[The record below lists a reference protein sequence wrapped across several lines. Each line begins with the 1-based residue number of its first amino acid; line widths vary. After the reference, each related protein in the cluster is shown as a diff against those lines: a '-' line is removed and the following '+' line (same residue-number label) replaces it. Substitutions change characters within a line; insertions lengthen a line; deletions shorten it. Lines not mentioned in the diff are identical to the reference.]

1 MSDKAK
7 QIKVDKSDF
16 VRLIYKLALIIE
28 VETTKYLKMT
38 NEFEVDKIVN
48 YLEKHKSDLPKL
60 YNWNAKIERLVE
72 LETLTN
78 NQVIE
83 INSLTNYEKEL
94 QLKKIVGKKLNES
107 LKTDSNLFDQL
118 CLWIIK
124 DWGGITSANDKD
136 TINLIKDFLVQE
148 KPNFNR
154 IASSSKVGAYLF
166 PEKNIIYDSRVAYS
180 LNWIILSQNA
190 GNKFFPIPEGRN
202 SKMSA
207 FDLNVLIRL
216 KNITNY
222 QPEIIEHLDHKRY
235 INNADKKIF
244 INKDVAY
251 FELNKLIKVINE
263 KLWKGDNEKEQN
275 LYYTEMLLFSIADR
289 EIFMDITAQFRI

>member
-1 MSDKAK
+1 
-7 QIKVDKSDF
+7 
-16 VRLIYKLALIIE
+16 
-28 VETTKYLKMT
+28 MT

-48 YLEKHKSDLPKL
+48 YLEKHKFDLPKL

-72 LETLTN
+72 LETLTY

-94 QLKKIVGKKLNES
+94 QLKKIVGRKLNEC
-107 LKTDSNLFDQL
+107 LKTESNLFDQL

-136 TINLIKDFLVQE
+136 TISLVKDFLVQE
-148 KPNFNR
+148 KPSFNR
-154 IASSSKVGAYLF
+154 IASASKVGAYLY
-166 PEKNIIYDSRVAYS
+166 PKKNIIYDSRVAYS
-180 LNWIILSQNA
+180 LNWILLSQNA
-190 GNKFFPIPEGRN
+190 GKKFFPIPEGRN

-222 QPEIIEHLDHKRY
+222 KPENIEHLDDKRY

-244 INKDVAY
+244 ISKDLAY

-289 EIFMDITAQFRI
+289 EIFMDITAQFGI